1 MQMINRENTKL
12 SIVRQCAL
20 LEVNR
25 ASFYYRP
32 LPETEDDVS
41 LMNEIQDIWEKYP
54 FYGYRRIT
62 VTLKRSGFKIN
73 HKRVQRLMG
82 KMGLQALYPKPRT
95 SIANIEHKKYPY
107 LLKDLS
113 LERADQVWATDITY
127 LRLNPGFLYLVA
139 IIDLYSRY
147 IVSWKLSIS
156 LDAGFCIEAL
166 EEALIK
172 GCPDIFNTDQ
182 GCQFTSVAW
191 IEMLEAYRIKI
202 SMDGKGRCM
211 DNIYAER
218 LWRSI
223 KYEEV
228 YLKSYESVYEARQS
242 LARYIEFYNNHRPH
256 QSLGYQTPAEVYF
269 ENRQKTMSDGYVDN
283 LLCKLPHIL
292 TSTTAAANMILN

>member
-1 MQMINRENTKL
+1 MINRENTNL
-12 SIVRQCAL
+12 SIVRQCDL
-20 LEVNR
+20 LDINR
-25 ASFYYRP
+25 ASFYYCP
-32 LPETEDDVS
+32 VPESADDVAI
-41 LMNEIQDIWEKYP
+41 MNEIQDIWEKYP

-62 VTLKRSGFKIN
+62 VTLRRSGDRIN
-73 HKRVQRLMG
+73 YKRVHRLMG
-82 KMGLQALYPKPRT
+82 KMGIRALYPKPRT
-95 SIANIEHKKYPY
+95 SIANAGHKKYPY

-127 LRLNPGFLYLVA
+127 VRMNPGFVYLVA

-166 EEALIK
+166 EEALIR

-182 GCQFTSVAW
+182 GCQFTSAVW
-191 IEMLEAYRIKI
+191 IEMLEAHGIQI

-218 LWRSI
+218 LWRSL

-228 YLKSYESVYEARQS
+228 YLKSYETVHEAKQS
-242 LARYIEFYNNHRPH
+242 LERYIEFYNNQRPH
-256 QSLGYQTPAEVYF
+256 QALGYQTPAEVYF
-269 ENRQKTMSDGYVDN
+269 KNRQKATPDGYVDN
-283 LLCKLPHIL
+283 LLGKL
-292 TSTTAAANMILN
+292 TTYPQAQQQQLCF